1 MTRSRSMGMI
11 SWIPQPVL
19 NTDVIVV
26 EVEEEVHEENL
37 QIMMTEEEAWIE
49 SLLVLTTD
57 TPQIRVTILQIMS
70 KGCTTADV
78 TV

>member
-1 MTRSRSMGMI
+1 M
-11 SWIPQPVL
+11 SWIHQPVL

-26 EVEEEVHEENL
+26 GVEEEVHEENQL
-37 QIMMTEEEAWIE
+37 IMMMGEEAWIE

-57 TPQIRVTILQIMS
+57 THQIRVIILQIML

>member
-1 MTRSRSMGMI
+1 M
-11 SWIPQPVL
+11 L

-49 SLLVLTTD
+49 SQLVLTTEA
-57 TPQIRVTILQIMS
+57 ILQITL
-70 KGCTTADV
+70 KDCTITDV
-78 TV
+78 TA

>member
-1 MTRSRSMGMI
+1 MM
-11 SWIPQPVL
+11 SWIHQPES

-26 EVEEEVHEENL
+26 GVGEEVHEESL
-37 QIMMTEEEAWIE
+37 LIMMTEEEAWIE
-49 SLLVLTTD
+49 SRLVLTTD
-57 TPQIRVTILQIMS
+57 TPQIRVIILQIMS